1 MIAICKSI
9 IRDENRGA
17 THFISSVELGAKIYR
32 TKKVTI
38 SHATAK
44 FLMKAGLQASN
55 AAGLDVAFKDEHL
68 ALASNYESRMFATV
82 DPRVKMDG
90 AKTVVSAEHERV
102 IAYDVRPVWVL
113 VSDPDWQRAMKEA
126 SLQYVKEELD
136 HSRPVIASGG
146 PFMIEAGSYRLR
158 RTRTRQLQTQ
168 RNKKIHEILDYGD
181 IDSVR
186 VPRYN
191 CSELFINDSDDDS
204 DPMDDPDFGFYIYC
218 KVNGVKLFLCSDVK
232 DESKICLVTSVPHP
246 NAYARFYV
254 EFPSTRRLAPVSRW
268 AKDSLHLLR
277 KTAYL
282 RRRQYLIIDTETR
295 ELSFVSG
302 SALLSNQRAMC
313 QFAVEN
319 MLMKPDSDEEIIET
333 SL

>member
-1 MIAICKSI
+1 MYRADDVDGNSSPSPSRLDALIRIRQEENKRNLRHYSAKKRHKLMIAICKSI

-136 HSRPVIASGG
+136 HSRPVIASGK
-146 PFMIEAGSYRLR
+146 PFNTLIKFCITKL
-158 RTRTRQLQTQ
+158 
-168 RNKKIHEILDYGD
+168 NIVLDMS
-181 IDSVR
+181 I
-186 VPRYN
+186 
-191 CSELFINDSDDDS
+191 
-204 DPMDDPDFGFYIYC
+204 
-218 KVNGVKLFLCSDVK
+218 
-232 DESKICLVTSVPHP
+232 
-246 NAYARFYV
+246 V
-254 EFPSTRRLAPVSRW
+254 ECP
-268 AKDSLHLLR
+268 
-277 KTAYL
+277 
-282 RRRQYLIIDTETR
+282 
-295 ELSFVSG
+295 
-302 SALLSNQRAMC
+302 
-313 QFAVEN
+313 
-319 MLMKPDSDEEIIET
+319 
-333 SL
+333 